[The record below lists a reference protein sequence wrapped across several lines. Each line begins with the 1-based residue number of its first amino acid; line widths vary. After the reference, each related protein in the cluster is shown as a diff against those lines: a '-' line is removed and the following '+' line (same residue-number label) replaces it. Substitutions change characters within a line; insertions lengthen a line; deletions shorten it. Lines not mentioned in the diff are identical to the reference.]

1 MPVMQDVK
9 CYFCSGVTSLAFRY
23 DRPPEGETRFSFS
36 NGSYARDVFV
46 CRQCGHFMSIH
57 EMDDT
62 SLYGGEY
69 VNSTYG
75 EDQICEK
82 FAKIISLDDAKSDN
96 AGRCDRLIEFADR
109 QLRAKERRCVQPTI
123 LDVGSGLCVFLH
135 RMKSRGWMGTALD
148 PDPRAVSHAREVVG
162 VDSVCGDFFECGEI
176 GRFDV
181 VAFNKVLEHVKD
193 PIAMLSKS
201 KDYVSGSGFVYVEL
215 PDGEIA
221 ATDGASREEFFVE
234 HHHVF
239 SMASI
244 ALLAARAG
252 FRVHTIERLREPST
266 KYTLRAFLL
275 P

>member
-1 MPVMQDVK
+1 M
-9 CYFCSGVTSLAFRY
+9 
-23 DRPPEGETRFSFS
+23 
-36 NGSYARDVFV
+36 
-46 CRQCGHFMSIH
+46 
-57 EMDDT
+57 
-62 SLYGGEY
+62 
-69 VNSTYG
+69 
-75 EDQICEK
+75 
-82 FAKIISLDDAKSDN
+82 
-96 AGRCDRLIEFADR
+96 
-109 QLRAKERRCVQPTI
+109 
-123 LDVGSGLCVFLH
+123 
-135 RMKSRGWMGTALD
+135 
-148 PDPRAVSHAREVVG
+148 VG